1 MKIGSNYHQHLD
13 TNIHRSRLTFP
24 RQLPFPWSCVVKPLD
39 TCSQE
44 HLLLTRMARA
54 ETEKK
59 KNVSVEQFPRDR
71 VKNPFMA
78 VSLIETVF
86 ELLENELD
94 DSQAK
99 KIPLRVSSSRFLSLS
114 LSLSDSWPGLMK
126 LASSS
131 LAESLV
137 QTWLHHRRSLHLC
150 SSSIIEQD
158 HGSSFTEILS
168 FLFAKDSI
176 FIGS

>member
-1 MKIGSNYHQHLD
+1 
-13 TNIHRSRLTFP
+13 
-24 RQLPFPWSCVVKPLD
+24 
-39 TCSQE
+39 
-44 HLLLTRMARA
+44 MARA

-114 LSLSDSWPGLMK
+114 LSLSLTRGL
-126 LASSS
+126 
-131 LAESLV
+131 
-137 QTWLHHRRSLHLC
+137 
-150 SSSIIEQD
+150 
-158 HGSSFTEILS
+158 G
-168 FLFAKDSI
+168 
-176 FIGS
+176 